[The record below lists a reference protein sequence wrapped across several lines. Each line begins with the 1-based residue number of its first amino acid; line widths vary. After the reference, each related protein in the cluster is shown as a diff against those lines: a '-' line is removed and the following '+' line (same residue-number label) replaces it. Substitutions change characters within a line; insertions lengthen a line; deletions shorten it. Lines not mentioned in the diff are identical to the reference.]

1 MIVVIILTVIFAIM
15 GITFAF
21 GKGGFLIAGYNTA
34 NDEDKAKYD
43 ERKLNRCFS
52 IFCFGI
58 ALVIGITGYIDTE
71 AFAVHVGLPCIIRL
85 VIFIFCY
92 FQHILQKEEKAV
104 VKSQFIAQSKQ
115 RR

>member
-34 NDEDKAKYD
+34 SDEDKAKYD

-58 ALVIGITGYIDTE
+58 ALVIGIMGYIDTE
-71 AFAVHVGLPCIIRL
+71 AFAVHVGLPCIFML
-85 VIFIFCY
+85 VIFILVTSNTYC
-92 FQHILQKEEKAV
+92 KKR
-104 VKSQFIAQSKQ
+104 KKQ
-115 RR
+115 

>member
-1 MIVVIILTVIFAIM
+1 MIGIIILTVIFAIM
-15 GITFAF
+15 GIMFAF
-21 GKGGFLIAGYNTA
+21 GKGGFLIVGYNTA

-71 AFAVHVGLPCIIRL
+71 AFAVHVGLPCIIML
-85 VIFIFCY
+85 VIFIFVTSNTYC
-92 FQHILQKEEKAV
+92 KKR
-104 VKSQFIAQSKQ
+104 KKQ
-115 RR
+115 

>member
-1 MIVVIILTVIFAIM
+1 MIRMIILTVIFAIM
-15 GITFAF
+15 GIMFAF

-43 ERKLNRCFS
+43 ERKFNRCFS

-71 AFAVHVGLPCIIRL
+71 AFAVMWGCRVL
-85 VIFIFCY
+85 
-92 FQHILQKEEKAV
+92 
-104 VKSQFIAQSKQ
+104 
-115 RR
+115 